1 VTKIV
6 LFSRNLGMLSNS
18 MVREEMREKE
28 KELMNDDCED
38 LKHEVDS
45 FFVSYAALYVC
56 VYIYSNIVSHSLED
70 SCL

>member
-1 VTKIV
+1 
-6 LFSRNLGMLSNS
+6 
-18 MVREEMREKE
+18 
-28 KELMNDDCED
+28 MNDDCED
-38 LKHEVDS
+38 LKQEVDS